1 MRKGIAA
8 RCLFL
13 LDAGDR
19 GSAAFSDPGQQES
32 ESGGDGGGAAQAAVS
47 QPDGNATGL
56 QSGFNFF
63 VGKSAFGADDERLR
77 PLDARAWGQ
86 FALI

>member
-77 PLDARAWGQ
+77 AAGGG
-86 FALI
+86 A